1 MKVRRASGH
10 LDRLDEEGESMDAA
24 DVPRPA
30 IVSTAVAGDAGAA
43 PPSSPAPPPLA
54 PLLPPPGESAAPET
68 APPTPAPSA
77 APASMPAP
85 AAQELPPAP
94 PPAPAPSSPP
104 PARQWAVPGP
114 RSLPYMTWVP
124 REPEKAPLELGIGT
138 FFWVGGAAGGYIGVA
153 PFLYADLGKAVFLRP
168 SIAVGTSV
176 ATNVSSTLAAARIDT
191 CFRYPGRYAVRG
203 GMQLDLCGGVD
214 AGFSYVSFGTTP
226 SGPGSGQTIPLVD
239 IGPSV
244 DLRAEAGDV
253 GITLRVQ
260 GGFNV
265 AQQGYDDGT
274 GAHVDL
280 PIVNY
285 RLEMAISWVMR
296 RPAPALTEE
305 SGSL

>member
-1 MKVRRASGH
+1 
-10 LDRLDEEGESMDAA
+10 MDAA

-30 IVSTAVAGDAGAA
+30 IVSTAVADDAGAA
-43 PPSSPAPPPLA
+43 PPSSSAQPAPTQPPLA
-54 PLLPPPGESAAPET
+54 PLPPPPAESAAPE
-68 APPTPAPSA
+68 APPPPVPPPSTA
-77 APASMPAP
+77 
-85 AAQELPPAP
+85 PAP
-94 PPAPAPSSPP
+94 PPEANPTAPPLGAPVAPPAPKLAAPAPLRGSYTPWEP
-104 PARQWAVPGP
+104 
-114 RSLPYMTWVP
+114 P

-138 FFWVGGAAGGYIGVA
+138 FFWVGGASGGYVGVS
-153 PFLYADLGKAVFLRP
+153 PFLFADLGQAVFLRP
-168 SIAVGTSV
+168 SIALGTSV

-214 AGFSYVSFGTTP
+214 AGFSYVSAGTTAG
-226 SGPGSGQTIPLVD
+226 GPGSGQTIPLVD
-239 IGPSV
+239 VGPSI

-260 GGFNV
+260 GGVNV
-265 AQQGYDDGT
+265 AQQGYTDDT

-280 PIVNY
+280 PIVSY

-296 RPAPALTEE
+296 RPAPELPQE